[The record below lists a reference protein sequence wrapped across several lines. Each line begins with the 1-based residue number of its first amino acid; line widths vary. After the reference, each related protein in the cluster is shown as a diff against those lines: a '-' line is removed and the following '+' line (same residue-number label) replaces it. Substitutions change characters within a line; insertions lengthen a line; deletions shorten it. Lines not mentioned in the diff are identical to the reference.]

1 MSRSRRQTGGSRV
14 MFGIR
19 RAGREGWYVTKR
31 PVRAAHWSSRYI
43 LGSPA
48 KAQRVADDLV
58 EAEKDEL
65 SSVP

>member
-1 MSRSRRQTGGSRV
+1 M

-31 PVRAAHWSSRYI
+31 TVRAAHWSSRYI